1 MRQEISVNK
10 AIIRGH
16 LIVNTPVFICIIGI
30 PAISL
35 YLSNQNLIPKWGI
48 GIGFILGFVIA
59 WSVWSF
65 MITKWRIWAFKNVR
79 NVHELK
85 KRAIQEKLIWNDG
98 NIFEKTEIRTLEDKK
113 ELKKLEKKFDKED
126 VYREDYSLPPRT
138 IIKYSKSLGLFEL
151 IISILIIGFG
161 IYFITKGTNKSYIL
175 GGIMGLIGIYSS
187 IKELRKFLNNKPQII
202 IDNKGIETITT
213 EFKNWSN
220 IEDEQV
226 IQEGYG
232 KSAKSYLTYWY
243 DEEIFEKVEIDQLNI
258 TQQQLENII
267 RTYRIR
273 NNKNYR

>member
-10 AIIRGH
+10 AITRGH
-16 LIVNTPVFICIIGI
+16 LIVNIPVFICIIGI
-30 PAISL
+30 PVLSI

-48 GIGFILGFVIA
+48 VIGFLVGFVVA
-59 WSVWSF
+59 WSAWSF
-65 MITKWRIWAFKNVR
+65 MITKWRIWAFENVR

-98 NIFEKTEIRTLEDKK
+98 NIFEKTEIRTLEDKE
-113 ELKKLEKKFDKED
+113 ELKKLEKKFEKED
-126 VYREDYSLPPRT
+126 VYKEDYSIPPKT
-138 IIKYSKSLGLFEL
+138 IIHYSKSLGAFEL
-151 IISILIIGFG
+151 IISILIIGVG
-161 IYFITKGTNKSYIL
+161 IYFISKGTNKNYVL
-175 GGIMGLIGIYSS
+175 GGIMSLIGIYSS
-187 IKELRKFLNNKPQII
+187 IKELRKFRDNKPQII

-213 EFKNWSN
+213 EFKNWSD
-220 IEDEQV
+220 IEREEV

-243 DEEIFEKVEIDQLNI
+243 DNEIFEKVEIDKLDINH
-258 TQQQLENII
+258 QQLENII

>member
-10 AIIRGH
+10 AISRGH
-16 LIVNTPVFICIIGI
+16 LIVNIPVFICIIGI
-30 PAISL
+30 PALSF

-48 GIGFILGFVIA
+48 GIGFILGFAFA

-65 MITKWRIWAFKNVR
+65 MITKWRIWAFQNVR

-98 NIFEKTEIRTLEDKK
+98 NIFEKTEIRTLEDKE

-126 VYREDYSLPPRT
+126 VYREDYSLPPKT
-138 IIKYSKSLGLFEL
+138 IIKYSKSLGFFEL
-151 IISILIIGFG
+151 IILIIGAG
-161 IYFITKGTNKSYIL
+161 IYFVSKGTNKSYML

-202 IDNKGIETITT
+202 IDNKGIETIAA

-220 IEDEQV
+220 IESEEV

-243 DEEIFEKVEIDQLNI
+243 DDEMFEKIEIDQLDI
-258 TQQQLENII
+258 THQQLENII